1 MKDWRKAKKMYRV
14 AFRQPD
20 GGRRAQ
26 APDMEEA
33 LTAWIEELRGSHVR
47 VTRTSIQ
54 KKALMSW

>member
-1 MKDWRKAKKMYRV
+1 MAKNKLTELPSKRCC
-14 AFRQPD
+14 QPG

-33 LTAWIEELRGSHVR
+33 LTAWIKERGSHVR